1 MKATLFRSIICAA
14 LIVFAV
20 GCGKDNKSSGGGNV
34 GQIPNP
40 NPNPYTG
47 QIPAESQ
54 AALTNFQNW
63 YNSQTEGT
71 YPGLGQKI
79 ETRTIDNYSQT
90 DGCESQPI
98 SFFGRKLLDLNY
110 CLNTSS
116 KQNSQNV
123 DRTINVVAGSA
134 KSQNS
139 KLVEAYSGAGMTL
152 ANVLQG
158 QSQFGTYYQLEY
170 VKTNGHRVVY
180 TIDTGIHSSFN
191 PVQITNSETR
201 TLEFVSSIR

>member
-1 MKATLFRSIICAA
+1 MKTTLIRSIVCAS
-14 LIVFAV
+14 LIVFAI
-20 GCGKDNKSSGGGNV
+20 GCGKDNKSSGGG
-34 GQIPNP
+34 GGPIP

-54 AALTNFQNW
+54 GALTNFQNW
-63 YNSQTEGT
+63 YSSQTEGS

-79 ETRTIDNYSQT
+79 ETRMIHSYSQT

-98 SFFGRKLLDLNY
+98 SLFGKKLLDLNY

-123 DRTINVVAGSA
+123 ERPINVVAGSA

-139 KLVEAYSGAGMTL
+139 KLLEAYSGAGMTL